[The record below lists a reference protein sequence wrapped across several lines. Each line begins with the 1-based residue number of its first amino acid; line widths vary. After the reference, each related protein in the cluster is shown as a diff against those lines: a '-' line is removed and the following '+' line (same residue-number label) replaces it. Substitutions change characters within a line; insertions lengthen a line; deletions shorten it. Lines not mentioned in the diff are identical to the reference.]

1 MKKSKEI
8 EVSQDAS
15 IREEENSNEV
25 VSKKEKRKKNVF
37 LEILRFVVIGIL
49 CTAIDFA
56 IQFCLMKWAFPSLIA
71 MGTWAE
77 YLSWG
82 LSVTI
87 AFIVATIVNFIF
99 SRLWVYQNV
108 DKSINTKSFKAFW
121 IYFFLG
127 LGGWAIGLGLQELG
141 VFVCNT
147 IYTDLHLTYDFTKV
161 SFESLFTE
169 GGLAFWAFVVIFVIK
184 TIVTMVYNYLTRKFV
199 IFKKPKKEEE
209 NFASPSTEYPLVVTA
224 TPINNKKEVKET
236 PKVEPVLPKLATVS
250 SFKEIFH
257 EEMEATLGKGYYKT
271 RKKDAKKMVLEELDK
286 FEKTNPTK

>member
-49 CTAIDFA
+49 CTAIDFT

-77 YLSWG
+77 FLSWG

-87 AFIVATIVNFIF
+87 AFIVATIVNFVF

-184 TIVTMVYNYLTRKFV
+184 TVVTMVYNYLTRKFV